1 MQKELRQMRQ
11 DMRELKSAQISLAV
25 GTNQQSVR
33 VMEHQALLL
42 AEISRLLQ
50 GAGISSPINLPT
62 IMYLGNAPNASAM
75 SMDELAVRWPRL
87 VEAPG
92 DLERGPTHA
101 EGTTIAGGLTTVR
114 ADDTSESTQDL
125 QVREVSR
132 APGVVEEATREPA
145 ESTGPNVDSGRAATT
160 PGPETAHPLVSARGQ
175 TTPGRG
181 GMMPMEGAGITTTA
195 LAQSG
200 PLHFAPGPTG
210 EVRTVPRNISPQV
223 PDTSPPANEAVRD
236 LTPAVIQEAPGHSH
250 GPLPYVLDPP
260 THAADTLQEVSGRP
274 PAVRCCT
281 TIVEIPARPEKSEF
295 PSIAPPTPL
304 PLSPIREQ
312 QEGEL
317 EAMQV
322 DVPVA
327 GLPELNT
334 NEPVPVPSPRQVT
347 DSMPPRE
354 LERSPAAIS
363 GAPTAPPV
371 APTPVAT
378 PPSPQ
383 PSSAPLVV
391 VHPPHPPPVV
401 TDHQPSV
408 PPVML
413 HPQASEQLVVPVPA
427 DTQPPVTT
435 PPPTTPARGTKRGRS
450 SSVVSTRSSKRLR
463 GETPL

>member
-1 MQKELRQMRQ
+1 MQ
-11 DMRELKSAQISLAV
+11 REQ
-25 GTNQQSVR
+25 
-33 VMEHQALLL
+33 
-42 AEISRLLQ
+42 
-50 GAGISSPINLPT
+50 PI
-62 IMYLGNAPNASAM
+62 
-75 SMDELAVRWPRL
+75 
-87 VEAPG
+87 PG
-92 DLERGPTHA
+92 GP
-101 EGTTIAGGLTTVR
+101 TTVR

-125 QVREVSR
+125 QGREVNK
-132 APGVVEEATREPA
+132 APGVEEATREPA

-160 PGPETAHPLVSARGQ
+160 PGPENAHPLVSAGGQ

-181 GMMPMEGAGITTTA
+181 GITPMEMAAITTTA
-195 LAQSG
+195 IAQSG
-200 PLHFAPGPTG
+200 PLHFAPGQTG
-210 EVRTVPRNISPQV
+210 EVRTVHRILSPQV
-223 PDTSPPANEAVRD
+223 PDTSPPANGAVRD

-250 GPLPYVLDPP
+250 GPLPHVLDPP
-260 THAADTLQEVSGRP
+260 TPAADTMQEVSGRP
-274 PAVRCCT
+274 PAARCST
-281 TIVEIPARPEKSEF
+281 TIVEIPARPEGSER

-327 GLPELNT
+327 GLPEPNT
-334 NEPVPVPSPRQVT
+334 NDTVPVPSPRQVT

-383 PSSAPLVV
+383 PSSPPLVV

-401 TDHQPSV
+401 TDHPPSV

-435 PPPTTPARGTKRGRS
+435 PPPITPARGTKRGRS
-450 SSVVSTRSSKRLR
+450 SSVLSTRSSKRLR